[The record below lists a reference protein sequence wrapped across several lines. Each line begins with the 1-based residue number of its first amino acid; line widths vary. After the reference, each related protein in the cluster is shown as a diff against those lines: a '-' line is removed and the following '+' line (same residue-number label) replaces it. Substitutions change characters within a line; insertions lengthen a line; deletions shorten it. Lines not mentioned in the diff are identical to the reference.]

1 MNSKLLLVAAL
12 VCGTALAKPPG
23 PAASRATP
31 PEAEAMV
38 RKAVALIKASPH
50 EQAFAE
56 ISDPKGAYVDRDLYV
71 VVYRNDGTAL
81 AHGFNRK
88 MIGKN
93 MIEMRDADG
102 KEYWRE
108 RIEWAKTK
116 ASFWQDLKYVDP
128 LTRKIEPKSTY
139 CERLDDMLVCGGI
152 YKIAPH

>member
-12 VCGTALAKPPG
+12 VCGTALAKPPA

-31 PEAEAMV
+31 QEAEAMV
-38 RKAVALIKASPH
+38 QKAVALIKANPH
-50 EQAFAE
+50 ERAFAE
-56 ISDPKGAYVDRDLYV
+56 ISDPKGEYVDRDLYV